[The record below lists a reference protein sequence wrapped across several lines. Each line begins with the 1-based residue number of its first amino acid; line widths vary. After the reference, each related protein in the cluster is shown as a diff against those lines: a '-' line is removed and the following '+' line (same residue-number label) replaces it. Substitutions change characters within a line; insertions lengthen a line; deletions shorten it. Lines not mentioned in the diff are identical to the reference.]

1 MCLCIY
7 VHLQNNIYITHKYIY
22 VSRCVYIIYIPLMII
37 FNLLALHDLFHLFD
51 NQDQGS
57 EIDKNDIFLNL
68 GMLSLTKTF
77 FLLHI

>member
-1 MCLCIY
+1 
-7 VHLQNNIYITHKYIY
+7 
-22 VSRCVYIIYIPLMII
+22 MII

>member
-7 VHLQNNIYITHKYIY
+7 VHLHNNIYITHKYIY

-57 EIDKNDIFLNL
+57 EINKTNIFLNMD
-68 GMLSLTKTF
+68 MLSFTKTF
-77 FLLHI
+77 FLLHV

>member
-7 VHLQNNIYITHKYIY
+7 VHLHNNIYITHKYIY